1 MSRAR
6 KDVKLLTDLSGRP
19 TIVIG
24 NHNVCRSSVC
34 AEKSKWQNERAHSDE
49 WTRGRGVPVGAAGAG
64 KAREDLGPDRL
75 FIAAAAATLLRIADR
90 QDHMR

>member
-24 NHNVCRSSVC
+24 NHDVCRGSVC
-34 AEKSKWQNERAHSDE
+34 AEQSKWQSERTHSDE

-64 KAREDLGPDRL
+64 EGRQDLGPDRL
-75 FIAAAAATLLRIADR
+75 FIAAAARLLRIADG
-90 QDHMR
+90 QDHMH